1 MKITVGVKSIKE
13 TGYFLD
19 SGADEVYCGLIE
31 LHNNRLPHE
40 NFSDPSG
47 VEEVI
52 GLAHSRGKKSFIAAN
67 EIIHEKDYAATLRL
81 LTTLKARG
89 LSGVIVRDPALLA
102 YFKKKKFR
110 FYFILSTLANCFN
123 SKTLAFFADLGVS
136 RLVLPMQ
143 MMPENSAGLVKNMFG
158 IETEVFCQA
167 LYYGINVDS
176 LCSLPCP
183 QTGQHIKGGFRDFT
197 CLLPFKNGP
206 ENFFMP
212 MPGPDYMLN
221 AFYYHYKS
229 GIGYLKVARWPN
241 TLRQIDLFHK
251 ARYLL
256 KLLEK
261 GISRELFV
269 HEGRKLDTK
278 PLEYGKSFTFKPF
291 EG

>member
-1 MKITVGVKSIKE
+1 MKMAVGVKSFGE
-13 TGYFLD
+13 AEYFFD
-19 SGADEVYCGLIE
+19 HGADEVYCGLVT

-40 NFSDPSG
+40 NFSAAAAVDK
-47 VEEVI
+47 VVR
-52 GLAHSRGKKSFIAAN
+52 LARARGKKTFLAAN
-67 EIIHEKDYAATLRL
+67 EIVHEKDYAATLRL
-81 LTTLKARG
+81 LSVLKDKG
-89 LSGVIVRDPALLA
+89 LSGVIIRDPALLA

-110 FYFILSTLANCFN
+110 FYFTLSTLANCFN
-123 SKTLAFFADLGVS
+123 SKTLAFFAGLGIS

-143 MMPENSAGLVKNMFG
+143 MMPENASGLVRNRFG

-183 QTGQHIKGGFRDFT
+183 QTSEEESGKFHDFT
-197 CLLPFKNGP
+197 CLLPFKNGARK
-206 ENFFMP
+206 FFMP
-212 MPGPDYMLN
+212 MPGQDYMLN
-221 AFYYHYKS
+221 AFYDHYKS
-229 GIGYLKVARWPN
+229 GIGHLKVARWPN

-269 HEGRKLDTK
+269 HEGLKLDAK

-291 EG
+291 AG